1 MLRSAEAVRGARA
14 RLVEAGIAYAS
25 REARWI
31 AEAAWGAVPPGTADH
46 ALVPEE
52 AERFESLVDR
62 RLAGEP
68 LAYVT
73 GVAGFRRLLLQV
85 DRRVLIPRPETEG
98 LVELVLHL
106 VPGGRVADVGT
117 GSGCIAIALAREGR
131 YTSVTGVDA
140 SGDALE
146 VARANARAAGTN
158 IDWLQ
163 GDLCAPLRGRR
174 FDAVVSNPPYLTE
187 PEYAAL
193 EPGVR
198 EWEPEGALVSGADGM
213 VHTRRLLDEAR
224 AVMAPGGL
232 VALEVDSRRAGHVAH
247 EAEKLGWTD
256 VRTHDDLFGRARY
269 LLARLGATR

>member
-1 MLRSAEAVRGARA
+1 MRRSGEALRGARA

-25 REARWI
+25 REARWM
-31 AEAAWGAVPPGTADH
+31 AEAAWGPETPAAADR
-46 ALVPEE
+46 ALVPDEV
-52 AERFESLVDR
+52 ERFAALVDR

-73 GVAGFRRLLLQV
+73 GVAGFRHLLLQV

-98 LVELVLHL
+98 LVELVLHHAL
-106 VPGGRVADVGT
+106 GGSVVDVGT
-117 GSGCIAIALAREGR
+117 GSGCIAIALAREGK

-146 VARANARAAGTN
+146 VARANARAAGARVE
-158 IDWLQ
+158 WLE

-174 FDAVVSNPPYLTE
+174 FDAVVSNPPYLTG

-193 EPGVR
+193 EPSVR
-198 EWEPEGALVSGADGM
+198 DWEPEGALVSGPDGTT
-213 VHTRRLLDEAR
+213 HTWRLLDEAR
-224 AVMAPGGL
+224 AVTAPGGL
-232 VALEVDSRRAGHVAH
+232 LALEVDSRRAGLVAR
-247 EAEKLGWTD
+247 EAERLGWTD
-256 VRTHDDLFGRARY
+256 VHTYDDLFGRTRY